1 MKRLLLFAALIAWSG
16 MASAVVYKWVDA
28 QGKLQ
33 YGDRP
38 PDGVHAEVVELLGTH
53 VAARRFGAA
62 AVSAACPLRHGGSP
76 QRLRPPK
83 LDDTKAAVAAD
94 VAQTRDKQ
102 CTDAQ
107 DRYKK
112 LIEGRRIYKT
122 GPDGERQYMSSAGD
136 RHRAAQRQARHRYD
150 LQQHDLTGRGGP
162 QALGFAS
169 PGSSRL
175 CSLGKPHAVFLRA
188 AMRFAAQRAKP

>member
-38 PDGVHAEVVELLGTH
+38 PDGVHAEVVEMLVAHSASTRAAAPTAP
-53 VAARRFGAA
+53 AARNASIPA
-62 AVSAACPLRHGGSP
+62 
-76 QRLRPPK
+76 PK
-83 LDDTKAAVAAD
+83 DSDDKKAVAQD

-112 LIEGRRIYKT
+112 LIEGRRLYKT
-122 GPDGERQYMSSAGD
+122 GPDGERQFMNSEEIDTERLNAKRDIDAICNSA
-136 RHRAAQRQARHRYD
+136 
-150 LQQHDLTGRGGP
+150 T
-162 QALGFAS
+162 
-169 PGSSRL
+169 
-175 CSLGKPHAVFLRA
+175 
-188 AMRFAAQRAKP
+188 

>member
-53 VAARRFGAA
+53 PGASHNAPPSTPPKVVNDSPKAEDTKRVVEQDVAA
-62 AVSAACPLRHGGSP
+62 
-76 QRLRPPK
+76 
-83 LDDTKAAVAAD
+83 
-94 VAQTRDKQ
+94 TRDKQ

-122 GPDGERQYMSSAGD
+122 GPDGERQYMTSD
-136 RHRAAQRQARHRYD
+136 EID
-150 LQQHDLTGRGGP
+150 NE
-162 QALGFAS
+162 
-169 PGSSRL
+169 RL
-175 CSLGKPHAVFLRA
+175 N
-188 AMRFAAQRAKP
+188 AKRDIDTICNSTT

>member
-16 MASAVVYKWVDA
+16 LASAVVYKWTDA

-38 PDGVHAEVVELLGTH
+38 PDGVHAQVVEMLGAHAASTR
-53 VAARRFGAA
+53 VAAPSTPQSAPAA
-62 AVSAACPLRHGGSP
+62 RTAADPTPKDQDDRKAVD
-76 QRLRPPK
+76 Q
-83 LDDTKAAVAAD
+83 D

-112 LIEGRRIYKT
+112 LIEGRRLYKT
-122 GPDGERQYMSSAGD
+122 GPDGERKFMTSEEID
-136 RHRAAQRQARHRYD
+136 
-150 LQQHDLTGRGGP
+150 TE
-162 QALGFAS
+162 
-169 PGSSRL
+169 RL
-175 CSLGKPHAVFLRA
+175 N
-188 AMRFAAQRAKP
+188 AKRDIDNICNSTT